1 MQRALRPKR
10 FHQLWP
16 FYLLAAPG
24 ILYFLTFHYIP
35 MTGLILAFK
44 EYSPFKGMMD
54 SPWVGLDNF
63 RQFFG
68 TSDFYMLLKY
78 AADQSAESDH
88 LFSLYHLPVA
98 ASE

>member
-54 SPWVGLDNF
+54 SPGWGWII
-63 RQFFG
+63 
-68 TSDFYMLLKY
+68 SD
-78 AADQSAESDH
+78 S
-88 LFSLYHLPVA
+88 FSEPPI
-98 ASE
+98 SICC